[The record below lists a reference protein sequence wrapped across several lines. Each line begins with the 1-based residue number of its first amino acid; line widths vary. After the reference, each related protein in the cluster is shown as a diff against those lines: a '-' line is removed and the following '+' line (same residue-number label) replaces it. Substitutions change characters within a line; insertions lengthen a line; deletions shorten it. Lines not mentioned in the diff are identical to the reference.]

1 MPGTLKLNYSCKR
14 AKELHRKKWKKK
26 CNNDGRGNEEEEENV
41 DDDDIQNML
50 HFITRHPPSCRMLMV
65 HVIARSDDKKHNLD
79 EDNLSE
85 HLITSDSVPAHS
97 LGDIN
102 QTRPS
107 PLVHHLLVAVVV
119 SKT

>member
-1 MPGTLKLNYSCKR
+1 
-14 AKELHRKKWKKK
+14 
-26 CNNDGRGNEEEEENV
+26 
-41 DDDDIQNML
+41 
-50 HFITRHPPSCRMLMV
+50 MV

-102 QTRPS
+102 QTRPT
-107 PLVHHLLVAVVV
+107 PLVHPPFGGCGGVENLKTDSFISSSILYDNTHQTPSTPVKHFVESHLVTISPL
-119 SKT
+119 